1 MRTNSNTESCGR
13 CSMSTVVEAAD
24 VEGEGPFDGERIEV
38 DDDTLRQVSPGA
50 WLSGVVGR
58 LDRFATRFI
67 HGNR

>member
-1 MRTNSNTESCGR
+1 
-13 CSMSTVVEAAD
+13 MSTVVEAAD